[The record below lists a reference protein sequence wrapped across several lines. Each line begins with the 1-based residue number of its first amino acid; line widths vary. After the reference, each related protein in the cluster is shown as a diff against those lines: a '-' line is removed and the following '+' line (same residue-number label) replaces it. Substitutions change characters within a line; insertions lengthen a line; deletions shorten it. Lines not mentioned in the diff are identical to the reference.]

1 MSLAP
6 FSFFANEQKMN
17 KIILSRYE
25 CAMVFAH
32 FISGFEPDRRGQW
45 RGPGHVAQRVFSR
58 MTVGG
63 GVHA

>member
-1 MSLAP
+1 
-6 FSFFANEQKMN
+6 
-17 KIILSRYE
+17 
-25 CAMVFAH
+25 MVFAH